1 MKNVKAVM
9 CDIDGTLL
17 SSNGIVTPKTIE
29 AIKKLREHGILF
41 GISTGRDVPSVKH
54 LLKVWGID
62 GLVDLMV
69 GSNGGEIYDYADD
82 YYEMNYPLPGSLI
95 LEIMKHFEDMDVNF
109 AIHGDGV
116 LYTPKEDDLIT
127 CAPETMPAVIE
138 RSKTFHNEKFKS
150 ACLQTTKLL
159 FEFMDPRISKDFG
172 LRKIMEKRGF
182 TMENLCS
189 FGDADNDYEMTLHAG
204 VGVVMANGSEKTKSV
219 ADYITDDNDHD
230 GMGNFIE
237 KYLID

>member
-116 LYTPKEDDLIT
+116 LYTPKEDDLIKSLSNT
-127 CAPETMPAVIE
+127 IET
-138 RSKTFHNEKFKS
+138 SDH
-150 ACLQTTKLL
+150 
-159 FEFMDPRISKDFG
+159 
-172 LRKIMEKRGF
+172 
-182 TMENLCS
+182 LCS
-189 FGDADNDYEMTLHAG
+189 RDDACCH
-204 VGVVMANGSEKTKSV
+204 
-219 ADYITDDNDHD
+219 
-230 GMGNFIE
+230 
-237 KYLID
+237 